1 MAVHRK
7 RKTRY
12 VGEAGGTK
20 YKRAMSGQA
29 SITSRV
35 TSAAVVSGASGDL
48 GAAAAIIADAARALA
63 APWSSQIPGAIS
75 VAVKGNM
82 AEISCQV
89 GPAYPNEI
97 DGVRHPTFGHDPWKT
112 NQYRPFLAPAA
123 DAKADA
129 AMARYADKIDTM
141 ARKAGFR

>member
-7 RKTRY
+7 RAHRTATRTR
-12 VGEAGGTK
+12 EL
-20 YKRAMSGQA
+20 
-29 SITSRV
+29 SRV
-35 TSAAVVSGASGDL
+35 TSAAVISGAGGDL
-48 GAAAAIIADAARALA
+48 GAAAQIVADGARALA
-63 APWSSQIPGAIS
+63 GWSAQIPGRIS
-75 VAVKGNM
+75 VSVSGNV
-82 AEISCQV
+82 ATISCDAP
-89 GPAYPNEI
+89 PAYPNEI
-97 DGVRHPTFGHDPWKT
+97 EGVRHPVFGHGPWVE